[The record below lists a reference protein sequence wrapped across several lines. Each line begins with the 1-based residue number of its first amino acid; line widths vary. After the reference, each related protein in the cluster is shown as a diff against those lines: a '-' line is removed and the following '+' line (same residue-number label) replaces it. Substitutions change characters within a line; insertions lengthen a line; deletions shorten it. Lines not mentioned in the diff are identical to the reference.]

1 MENESNRTAKE
12 NDIFDA
18 WKNWAERELPQ
29 RRQRADKAYQRAHQI
44 NDEVA
49 WQHAEI
55 VEAGYGQ
62 LNDMLL
68 AQDPYFSRIAAQM
81 QDVDGET
88 FQVDLR
94 VHRYHRSEV
103 FPLDDSREML
113 DISHLAPLADLVR
126 NPAQQE
132 LALTLRDREFY
143 QWPQS
148 GNTPHIRVVHCNV
161 EDIEIENG
169 CVVRVAPRYGAIFED
184 RVRRRLERSAQPA
197 LDVLADVLDREQN
210 AIISNRNPQL
220 RLLILDGPAGTGKT
234 VVAAHRI
241 AVAASPQSMGIYLT
255 PTNTLRNYID
265 PVLPRLGLE
274 RQRARA
280 WSLAEWAQ
288 AVWPEFPWAD
298 DLSGMVPD
306 CPWDQKAFGDALD
319 SVQRDHPK
327 ASWLEIYREA
337 GQRLG
342 QRPRRMFGVED
353 VAALLWMGPWAH
365 RKLPGLEPQWIIIDE
380 AQAIPLLVYHA
391 LWRWFGGKVS
401 YILAGDLM
409 QQGSQHEFDGWA
421 QIQEALQVKPSQISH
436 LWLRRSYRV
445 PPMIHAASERLRR
458 AINPEAN
465 LSESVTW
472 HPHPGKITYKP
483 TQSISQVQE
492 DVKQLITHW
501 RAEGISAIA
510 ILAPSADLLHHWVQQ
525 LAVTGIELQILQG
538 QESYGGGVVL
548 TTLDIVRGL
557 EFDGVVL
564 LDVNKAAYPETPS
577 GARALYT
584 ALTRSRK
591 YVHLIAL
598 LDGPDQSPSPWLAQ
612 IVS

>member
-1 MENESNRTAKE
+1 VEKASNRPAIE

-18 WKNWAERELPQ
+18 WKNWAERELPL

-62 LNDMLL
+62 LSDMVL
-68 AQDPYFSRIAAQM
+68 AQDPYFSRITAQM
-81 QDVDGET
+81 QDMDGET
-88 FQVDLR
+88 FEVDLR

-103 FPLDDSREML
+103 FPLDDGKEML

-132 LALTLRDREFY
+132 LTLTLRDREFY
-143 QWPQS
+143 QWRQA
-148 GNTPHIRVVHCNV
+148 GNAPHIRVVHCNV

-169 CVVRVAPRYGAIFED
+169 SVVRVAPRYGAIFED
-184 RVRRRLERSAQPA
+184 RVRRRLERSAEPA

-210 AIISNRNPQL
+210 AVINDRNPQL

-241 AVAASPQSMGIYLT
+241 AVAASAQSTGIYLT
-255 PTNTLRNYID
+255 PTNTLRDYID

-280 WSLAEWAQ
+280 WSIAEWAR
-288 AVWPEFPWAD
+288 AVWPEFPWYE

-306 CPWDQKAFGDALD
+306 CPWDQKAWADALD
-319 SVQRDHPK
+319 SVRRDHPK

-342 QRPRRMFGVED
+342 QRSRRKFGVED
-353 VAALLWMGPWAH
+353 VATLLWMGSWAH
-365 RKLPGLEPQWIIIDE
+365 RMLPGFDEPQWIIIDE

-391 LWRWFGGKVS
+391 LWRWFGAKVS
-401 YILAGDLM
+401 YIVAGDLM

-421 QIQEALQVKPSQISH
+421 HIQEALRVSPSQMSH
-436 LWLRRSYRV
+436 LWL
-445 PPMIHAASERLRR
+445 
-458 AINPEAN
+458 
-465 LSESVTW
+465 
-472 HPHPGKITYKP
+472 
-483 TQSISQVQE
+483 
-492 DVKQLITHW
+492 
-501 RAEGISAIA
+501 
-510 ILAPSADLLHHWVQQ
+510 
-525 LAVTGIELQILQG
+525 
-538 QESYGGGVVL
+538 
-548 TTLDIVRGL
+548 
-557 EFDGVVL
+557 
-564 LDVNKAAYPETPS
+564 
-577 GARALYT
+577 
-584 ALTRSRK
+584 
-591 YVHLIAL
+591 
-598 LDGPDQSPSPWLAQ
+598 
-612 IVS
+612 